1 MGGRV
6 FSNVKLKMLN
16 AHLAWILFV
25 LLVSSA
31 GAQPGFKDLVVRL
44 RLDKARYLAGEPVW
58 AEVRLSNPDS
68 ILLIAWLSPGL
79 VAVSGIQV
87 FSSDGA
93 GGKEIGTHCW
103 DSRINTP
110 VSLAVPPKKTGFLSR
125 LELSRCFGDEKERA
139 FRPGRYGLRARF
151 TTLSGDQAVSDSAS
165 LDVAAPEGSEKEL
178 YQEIL
183 RTRDRGSRLEK
194 LCRKNP
200 QSAYAPLL
208 AMRYFGGA
216 TPKGGRKT
224 LLLGIELCKDL
235 IARGPERVSSAVLV
249 DSLAALS
256 NRLAGAGTAKKALE
270 GIVSRHPGT
279 AASEAAGAALA
290 RLGNGR

>member
-1 MGGRV
+1 MKMRP
-6 FSNVKLKMLN
+6 VKTALSLFL
-16 AHLAWILFV
+16 LACTALP
-25 LLVSSA
+25 A

-44 RLDKARYLAGEPVW
+44 RLDQARYLAGEPAW

-68 ILLIAWLSPGL
+68 VLLMAWLSPGL
-79 VAVSGIQV
+79 AAVAGIQV

-93 GGKEIGTHCW
+93 GGKEIATHCW

-110 VSLAVPPKKTGFLSR
+110 ITLAVPPRKTGFLSR
-125 LELSRCFGDEKERA
+125 LELSRCFGDEKERV
-139 FRPGRYGLRARF
+139 FLPGRYGLRARF

-165 LDVAAPEGSEKEL
+165 FEVAAPEGPEKEL
-178 YQEIL
+178 YEEIL
-183 RTRDRGSRLEK
+183 RTRDRDSRLEK

-216 TPKGGRKT
+216 TAKGGRKT
-224 LLLGIELCKDL
+224 LQRGIELCKDL
-235 IARGPERVSSAVLV
+235 IARGPDRVSSAVLV

-256 NRLAGAGTAKKALE
+256 GRLAGEGTVRKNLE
-270 GIVSRHPGT
+270 GVVSRHPGT
-279 AASEAAGAALA
+279 AASEAAGAALS
-290 RLGNGR
+290 RLGDGK

>member
-1 MGGRV
+1 MKMRT
-6 FSNVKLKMLN
+6 VKTALS
-16 AHLAWILFV
+16 LF
-25 LLVSSA
+25 LLVFTALPA

-44 RLDKARYLAGEPVW
+44 RLDKARYLAGEPAW

-68 ILLIAWLSPGL
+68 ILLTAWLSPRL

-87 FSSDGA
+87 FSSDG
-93 GGKEIGTHCW
+93 KEIATHCW
-103 DSRINTP
+103 DARITTP
-110 VSLAVPPKKTGFLSR
+110 VTLAVPPKKTGFLSR
-125 LELSRCFGDEKERA
+125 LELSRCFGDEKEGA
-139 FRPGRYGLRARF
+139 FLSGRYGLRARF

-165 LDVAAPEGSEKEL
+165 FEVAAPEGPEKEL

-183 RTRDRGSRLEK
+183 RTKDRGGRLEK
-194 LCRKNP
+194 LCQKNP

-224 LLLGIELCKDL
+224 LLRGIELCKDL
-235 IARGPERVSSAVLV
+235 IARGPDRVSSAVLV

-256 NRLAGAGTAKKALE
+256 GRLGGAETARKNLE

-279 AASEAAGAALA
+279 AVSEVAGAALA
-290 RLGNGR
+290 RLGDGR

>member
-1 MGGRV
+1 M
-6 FSNVKLKMLN
+6 KMRTAKTALSLLL
-16 AHLAWILFV
+16 LAFTALP
-25 LLVSSA
+25 A

-44 RLDKARYLAGEPVW
+44 RLDKARYLAGEPAW

-68 ILLIAWLSPGL
+68 ILLTAWLSPRL
-79 VAVSGIQV
+79 VVVSGIQV
-87 FSSDGA
+87 FSLDGA
-93 GGKEIGTHCW
+93 GGKEIATRCW

-110 VSLAVPPKKTGFLSR
+110 VTLAVPPMKTGFLSR
-125 LELSRCFGDEKERA
+125 LELSRCFGDEKEGA
-139 FRPGRYGLRARF
+139 FLSGRYGLRARF
-151 TTLSGDQAVSDSAS
+151 TTVNGDQAVSDSAS
-165 LDVAAPEGSEKEL
+165 FEVAAPEGPEKEL

-183 RTRDRGSRLEK
+183 RTRGSRLEK

-216 TPKGGRKT
+216 TPKGGRKI
-224 LLLGIELCKDL
+224 LLRGIELCKDL
-235 IARGPERVSSAVLV
+235 IARGPDRVSSAVLV

-256 NRLAGAGTAKKALE
+256 GRLAGAGTARMALE

-290 RLGNGR
+290 RLGDGR

>member
-1 MGGRV
+1 M
-6 FSNVKLKMLN
+6 KMRTAKTALSLFL
-16 AHLAWILFV
+16 LACTALP
-25 LLVSSA
+25 A

-125 LELSRCFGDEKERA
+125 LELSRCFGDEKERT

-151 TTLSGDQAVSDSAS
+151 TTVNGDQAVSDSAS
-165 LDVAAPEGSEKEL
+165 FEVAAPEGPEKEL
-178 YQEIL
+178 YEEIL
-183 RTRDRGSRLEK
+183 RTRGSRLEK

-200 QSAYAPLL
+200 MSAYAPLL

-216 TPKGGRKT
+216 MPKGGRKT
-224 LLLGIELCKDL
+224 LLLGIELCRDL
-235 IARGPERVSSAVLV
+235 ITREPDRVSSAVLV

-256 NRLAGAGTAKKALE
+256 NRLAGAGTVRKNLE
-270 GIVSRHPGT
+270 GVVTRHPGT
-279 AASEAAGAALA
+279 AASEAARAALA
-290 RLGNGR
+290 RLGDGK

>member
-1 MGGRV
+1 M
-6 FSNVKLKMLN
+6 KMRTAKTALSLFL
-16 AHLAWILFV
+16 LAFTALP
-25 LLVSSA
+25 A

-44 RLDKARYLAGEPVW
+44 RLDKARYLAGEPAW

-68 ILLIAWLSPGL
+68 ILLMAWLSPGL

-87 FSSDGA
+87 FSSE
-93 GGKEIGTHCW
+93 GKEIATHCW

-110 VSLAVPPKKTGFLSR
+110 VTLAMPPKKTGFLSR

-139 FRPGRYGLRARF
+139 FLPGRYSLRARF
-151 TTLSGDQAVSDSAS
+151 TTVNGDQAVSDSAS
-165 LDVAAPEGSEKEL
+165 FEVAAPEGPEKEL

-183 RTRDRGSRLEK
+183 RIQDRGSRLEK

-200 QSAYAPLL
+200 QSPYAPLL

-216 TPKGGRKT
+216 TPKGGRKI
-224 LLLGIELCKDL
+224 LMRGIELCKDL
-235 IARGPERVSSAVLV
+235 IAHGPDRVSSAVLV

-256 NRLAGAGTAKKALE
+256 GRLAGAGTAKKNLE

-290 RLGNGR
+290 RLGDGR

>member
-1 MGGRV
+1 MKRRTAKTALSL
-6 FSNVKLKMLN
+6 FL
-16 AHLAWILFV
+16 LAFTALP
-25 LLVSSA
+25 A
-31 GAQPGFKDLVVRL
+31 GTQPGFKDLVVRL
-44 RLDKARYLAGEPVW
+44 KMDKARYLAGEPAW
-58 AEVRLSNPDS
+58 TEVRLSNPDS
-68 ILLIAWLSPGL
+68 VLLTAWLSPRL
-79 VAVSGIQV
+79 VAVSGVQV
-87 FSSDGA
+87 FSSE

-103 DSRINTP
+103 DSRITTP
-110 VSLAVPPKKTGFLSR
+110 VTLAVPPRKTGFLSR

-139 FRPGRYGLRARF
+139 FLPGRYGLRARF

-165 LDVAAPEGSEKEL
+165 FEVVAPEGPEKEL

-183 RTRDRGSRLEK
+183 QTRGSRLEK

-200 QSAYAPLL
+200 QSAYAQLL

-224 LLLGIELCKDL
+224 LQRGIELCKDL
-235 IARGPERVSSAVLV
+235 IVREPDRVSSAVLV

-256 NRLAGAGTAKKALE
+256 GRLAGEGAAREALE

-279 AASEAAGAALA
+279 AASEAAGAALS
-290 RLGNGR
+290 RLGDGK